1 MKDEVRRKKNFGLWV
16 NFRQEDRIC
25 RKGDCGAAA
34 VAVLLRALRL
44 RRDEVTGNERG

>member
-1 MKDEVRRKKNFGLWV
+1 MVRQKRIINFEFWV

-25 RKGDCGAAA
+25 RKGDCGVAA
-34 VAVLLRALRL
+34 VAVLLRASRL